1 VKIGAVIVDDDDYAI
16 RSLESSLA
24 NVEDIQLLASFTDPR
39 ASISFIKEQKPDL
52 LFLDI
57 RMPEM
62 SGFDL
67 MDEIYDDVSE
77 VIFVTGYNEYAIT
90 ALRYSALD
98 YLLKPVRVE
107 DIESA
112 LKRYYQRS
120 ERILTQSKIL
130 NLKQNLNV
138 EKNDFEL
145 VLLTKSDG
153 EKRFRAG
160 DIIRCE
166 ADSNYTQIF
175 LTKGRKFTASK
186 TLSDLENML
195 DENDFIRIHKSHV
208 VNKNH
213 IQNIGRESELTLSDG
228 ACVPIS
234 RRRLQEVRGLMGR

>member
-1 VKIGAVIVDDDDYAI
+1 VKIKAVIVDDDDYAI

-24 NVEDIQLLASFTDPR
+24 NVEDIHLLASFTDPR

-228 ACVPIS
+228 ASVPIS
-234 RRRLQEVRGLMGR
+234 RRRLQEVRSLVGR

>member
-1 VKIGAVIVDDDDYAI
+1 MKIRAVIVDDDDYAI

-213 IQNIGRESELTLSDG
+213 IQSIGRESELTLSDG
-228 ACVPIS
+228 ASVPIS
-234 RRRLQEVRGLMGR
+234 RRRLQEVRSLVGR

>member
-1 VKIGAVIVDDDDYAI
+1 MKIKAVIVDDDAYAI
-16 RSLESSLA
+16 KSLEASLA
-24 NVEDIQLLASFTDPR
+24 NVEDIDLIASFIDPR
-39 ASISFIKEQKPDL
+39 ASISFIKEKKPDL

-67 MDEIYDDVSE
+67 MDEIYNDVSE

-153 EKRFRAG
+153 EKRFRAA

-195 DENDFIRIHKSHV
+195 DVNDFIRIHKSHV

-228 ACVPIS
+228 ASVPIS
-234 RRRLQEVRGLMGR
+234 RRRLQEVRNLIGG